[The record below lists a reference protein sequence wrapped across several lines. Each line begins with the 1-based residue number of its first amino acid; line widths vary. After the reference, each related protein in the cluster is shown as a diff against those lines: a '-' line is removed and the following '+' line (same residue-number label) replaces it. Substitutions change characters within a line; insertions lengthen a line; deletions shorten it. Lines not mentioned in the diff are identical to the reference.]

1 MPSQFES
8 SGRCASYSFWRPSAL
23 MKLALVCDRI
33 ALFALALGLTCLAA
47 SAAPQF
53 PPRPAA
59 PVANPKPA
67 AKLGVPCCKIIS
79 INAAA
84 RLVAAKDNATGSA
97 FEFSVPNSVAIQ
109 SLRAA
114 QSVWADFKARKVSLD
129 GKTNCCDIVSVSVA
143 SAAAPAAASAPLG
156 PACCSITEI
165 NLSTRLVEAK
175 EDATAKFFE
184 FPVTDA
190 RQIHALHTG
199 QAVWADFKARKV
211 SLDGRNLCCEI
222 VAFGQMSVGAKRGA
236 FGAVAQSVPVAP
248 GQAGP
253 GQRPQIQS
261 RPGSPKGPATG
272 GVKGGVPK
280 PGTALP
286 QPTTAVGSKG
296 VVTAVVT
303 SVNPRTGL
311 ATAQDRATGRKF
323 HFLLEKPG
331 AASSVAVG
339 APVYADLTTRQISL
353 DNTYPAGAM
362 VSPMLAKVQGTP
374 LALRFSALI
383 SANLPRSAMWHPPQA
398 AASTSGG
405 GGVQLVRPP
414 SVGVKGFG
422 NLNLPVP
429 VKGYSFENIDVPGA
443 YTALDW
449 FLPAVSPFAV
459 NDRGEIV
466 GDFTI
471 QTNDWLGFGYSGFLK
486 AASRYTTI
494 AAAPNSINDKSLI
507 AGTSSDSNLVYHG
520 YIASIAHE
528 GIKLDPNKGAPNFTI
543 LTTLDAPG
551 ACKDWLGGTFASGIN
566 DSGQVVGSFLDS
578 YCNYAHGFLYS
589 GGTYKQLDF
598 PGASD
603 TMPTGINDSGQVV
616 GFYDVVQG
624 LDIGPPHGFLYANG
638 NYRALA
644 VPGGVSMPLGI
655 NNLGS
660 VIGVFNVNPAD
671 PYSVD
676 HCFVETNGT
685 FSQIDVAGAAG
696 TICYGMNN
704 GGQVVGEYA
713 FSDDPWGFGLI
724 NPTFYGFVATP
735 PQSTLVCST
744 KSKHLAELVAQGVM
758 VPSGATIYCRLRLKG
773 ARLSPSDLVITTSNP
788 TVARA
793 SRPSRTIAGAGDLYQ
808 DVDFE
813 VSTQSV
819 KQTLPLTISAL
830 WGGTTTSTT
839 VTLAQSAIRDIQCLT
854 QDIQGSWHVCQ
865 GPPFL
870 GYIGPLNLQL
880 SAPADPDGLQL
891 QITGSDGY
899 SGQMNVATGSDRA
912 DIWPPL
918 KPVTVETPV
927 TYSVLD
933 PFDNSVRAAKIV
945 SEPPV
950 VAGVLIQDAN
960 GGILHGISNIPS
972 TGTQVKVWVSFVGDP
987 PPGGLSYQ
995 VQYGGSP
1002 NIMTGPAT
1010 ITYSSSTG
1018 NFFTFPATI
1027 HPCGA
1032 NPPCKATV
1040 SVSGGGP
1047 ALEPLLS
1054 NSWTITVNP

>member
-1 MPSQFES
+1 MSNQFEP
-8 SGRCASYSFWRPSAL
+8 SGRCASDSFWRPSAL

-33 ALFALALGLTCLAA
+33 AVFALALGLTCLAA

-53 PPRPAA
+53 PRKPAA

-67 AKLGVPCCKIIS
+67 AKPGEPCCKIIS
-79 INAAA
+79 TNAAA

-109 SLRAA
+109 SLRVA

-129 GKTNCCDIVSVSVA
+129 GQTTCCDIVSISVA
-143 SAAAPAAASAPLG
+143 NAAAPAAASPALG

-190 RQIHALHTG
+190 RRIHALHTG

-211 SLDGRNLCCEI
+211 SLDGRNLCCDI
-222 VAFGQMSVGAKRGA
+222 VAFGQISVGAKPGA
-236 FGAVAQSVPVAP
+236 FGAAPQSVLVAP
-248 GQAGP
+248 GQTGP

-272 GVKGGVPK
+272 GVKGGVIK
-280 PGTALP
+280 PGTTLP
-286 QPTTAVGSKG
+286 QPTTAVGGKA
-296 VVTAVVT
+296 VLTAVVT

-339 APVYADLTTRQISL
+339 TPVYADLTTRQISL

-362 VSPMLAKVQGTP
+362 VSPMFAKVQGTP
-374 LALRFSALI
+374 LALRFPALI

-398 AASTSGG
+398 GASTSRGAPQLSSAFASATAPG
-405 GGVQLVRPP
+405 ATASTGRTGVQVVRPP
-414 SVGVKGFG
+414 SVGVKGLG

-443 YTALDW
+443 YTGLDW
-449 FLPAVSPFAV
+449 LLPAVSPFAV
-459 NDRGEIV
+459 NDRAEIV
-466 GDFTI
+466 GDFMVL
-471 QTNDWLGFGYSGFLK
+471 TNDWLGFGYRGFLK
-486 AASRYTTI
+486 AASRYSALTYESY
-494 AAAPNSINDKSLI
+494 AINDRGLI
-507 AGTSSDSNLVYHG
+507 AGTYSDSNLVYHG

-551 ACKDWLGGTFASGIN
+551 ACKDSGTFASGIN

-578 YCNYAHGFLYS
+578 DCKYIHGFLYS

-603 TMPTGINDSGQVV
+603 TMPAGINDSGQVV
-616 GFYDVVQG
+616 GFYDVVHG

-638 NYRALA
+638 SYRALA

-676 HCFVETNGT
+676 HCFVEANGT
-685 FSQIDVAGAAG
+685 FSQIDVPGSVG
-696 TICYGMNN
+696 TYCYGMNS

-713 FSDDPWGFGLI
+713 FSDDPRGFDP
-724 NPTFYGFVATP
+724 NFYGFVATP
-735 PQSTLVCST
+735 PQSSLVCST
-744 KSKHLAELVAQGVM
+744 KPNHLAELVAQGVM

-773 ARLSPSDLVITTSNP
+773 ALVSPSDLVITTSNP

-793 SRPSRTIAGAGDLYQ
+793 TRPSRAIAGAGDLYQ

-813 VSTQSV
+813 VSTQPI
-819 KQTLPLTISAL
+819 KQTFPLTISAS
-830 WGGTTTSTT
+830 WGATTTSTT
-839 VTLAQSAIRDIQCLT
+839 VTLAQSAIRDIQCL
-854 QDIQGSWHVCQ
+854 SYVCQ
-865 GPPFL
+865 GPPDR
-870 GYIGPLNLQL
+870 GYVGSLNLQL
-880 SAPADPDGLQL
+880 SGPAGPDGLQL

-899 SGQMNVATGSDRA
+899 SGQMNVAAGSDRA
-912 DIWPPL
+912 EIWPPL
-918 KPVTVETPV
+918 RPVTVETPV
-927 TYSVLD
+927 TYSLRD
-933 PFDNSVRAAKIV
+933 PFDGSARTAKLV
-945 SEPPV
+945 SEPPTV
-950 VAGVLIQDAN
+950 FGVLILDVN
-960 GGILHGISNIPS
+960 GGYHHSISNVPP
-972 TGTQVKVWVSFVGDP
+972 TGTQVKVWVWVEGDP
-987 PPGGLSYQ
+987 PPGGIPFQ
-995 VQYGGSP
+995 VQYDSSP

-1018 NFFTFPATI
+1018 LFPTFPATVL
-1027 HPCGA
+1027 PCGA
-1032 NPPCKATV
+1032 NPPCTATV
-1040 SVSGGGP
+1040 NVGGHT
-1047 ALEPLLS
+1047 A
-1054 NSWTITVNP
+1054 TISVNP